1 MPFVVENL
9 PQSGDIRLRVVAD
22 SKTELFQGALEGM
35 LGIIKPEIQQ
45 GSFKV
50 IKVDIQAAD
59 LATLLVDF
67 LNFVLAQMN
76 IHLVAFSTIYFQSL
90 TDQTLSAKLKGQPY
104 KRLTEEIKAVTYY
117 NLKVGLQSN
126 GKWEASVVFDI

>member
-1 MPFVVENL
+1 MPFVFESL
-9 PQSGDIRLRVVAD
+9 PQSGDIGLRVVAD

-35 LGIIKPEIQQ
+35 LDIIKPEIQK
-45 GSFKV
+45 GHFKL
-50 IKVDIQAAD
+50 IKVEIKAAD

-90 TDQTLSAKLKGQPY
+90 TEQTLSAELQGQPY
-104 KRLTEEIKAVTYY
+104 KRLAEEIKAVTYY
-117 NLKVGLQSN
+117 NLKVELRSDGR
-126 GKWEASVVFDI
+126 WEAKVVFDI